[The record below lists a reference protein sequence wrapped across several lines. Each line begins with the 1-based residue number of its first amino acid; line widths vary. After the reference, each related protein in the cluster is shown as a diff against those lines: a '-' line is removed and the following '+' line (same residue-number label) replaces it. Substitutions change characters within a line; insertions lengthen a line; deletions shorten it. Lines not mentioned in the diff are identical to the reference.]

1 MTGASGGTS
10 SGTLCAMSLE
20 TLQGRTYGPVNTR
33 ITAERV
39 ADFVAATG
47 DDPERWRAAAPPGYA
62 AALLFTVAPLLIGDP
77 DVGKS
82 TRVLVHTDQRF
93 TWHHTL
99 AVELAVVVEGTV
111 SKVRSRGPLSFV
123 GLDVEMSS
131 EGEPLV
137 SSSSTFLMGAEAA
150 GKPGPDRGEPEVT
163 SGSVPGDGGF
173 AAFRGASRLDLVR
186 YAAASGDFNPIHFDH
201 DSARAAG
208 LDGIVVHGLLMAAW
222 LAQAASATEGRF
234 RTDPLADLRLRFRA
248 SLAPAEEARV
258 VCNAGP
264 VSDDLTTIALALQRD
279 GTDLV
284 TGTAIARSATVV

>member
-1 MTGASGGTS
+1 
-10 SGTLCAMSLE
+10 MSLE
-20 TLQGRTYGPVNTR
+20 ALQGRTYGPVNTR

-82 TRVLVHTDQRF
+82 TRVLVHTDQRV
-93 TWHHTL
+93 TWHHAL

-123 GLDVEMSS
+123 GLDVEMTSG
-131 EGEPLV
+131 GEPLV
-137 SSSSTFLMGAEAA
+137 SSSSTFLMGAEPA
-150 GKPGPDRGEPEVT
+150 GEPGPDRGEPEVT
-163 SGSVPGDGGF
+163 SGSVPGDGGL

-222 LAQAASATEGRF
+222 LAQAASAIEGRF

-264 VSDDLTTIALALQRD
+264 VSDHLTSIALALQRD

>member
-1 MTGASGGTS
+1 
-10 SGTLCAMSLE
+10 MSLE
-20 TLQGRTYGPVNTR
+20 ALQGRTYGPVNTR

-93 TWHHTL
+93 TWHHAL
-99 AVELAVVVEGTV
+99 AVGLAVVVEGTV

-123 GLDVEMSS
+123 GLDVEMTS

-137 SSSSTFLMGAEAA
+137 SSSSTFLMGAEPA
-150 GKPGPDRGEPEVT
+150 GEPGPDRGEPEVT

-173 AAFRGASRLDLVR
+173 ATFRGASRLDLVR

-208 LDGIVVHGLLMAAW
+208 LDGIVVHGLLMASW
-222 LAQAASATEGRF
+222 LAQAASATEGRL

-258 VCNAGP
+258 VCDVGP
-264 VSDDLTTIALALQRD
+264 ASNDLTTIAVALRRD

>member
-1 MTGASGGTS
+1 
-10 SGTLCAMSLE
+10 MSLE
-20 TLQGRTYGPVNTR
+20 ALSGKTYGPVNTR

-47 DDPERWRAAAPPGYA
+47 DDPERWRAAAPPAYA
-62 AALLFTVAPLLIGDP
+62 ATLLFAVAPLLIADP
-77 DVGKS
+77 DVGES
-82 TRVLVHTDQRF
+82 ARVLVHTDQRF

-99 AVELAVVVEGTV
+99 AVELPVVVEGTV
-111 SKVRSRGPLSFV
+111 SKVRTRGSLSFV
-123 GLDVEMSS
+123 GLDVEMTS

-137 SSSSTFLMGAEAA
+137 SSSSTFLMGAEPA
-150 GKPGPDRGEPEVT
+150 GRPGPDRGEPEVS

-173 AAFRGASRLDLVR
+173 AAVRGASRLDLVR

-222 LAQAASATEGRF
+222 LAQAASATEGRL

-258 VCNAGP
+258 VCRAT
-264 VSDDLTTIALALQRD
+264 SADDDLTTIDLALQRD

-284 TGTAIARSATVV
+284 TGTAIARSGTVV